1 MWDGVPQPNFAI
13 IPGRSPYHEFSWRVV
28 PTSFTGFS
36 PTVPARLQRDVFSEN
51 PGNEVEVV
59 LEMTNFGEIIER
71 GKKSSW
77 CVYVLFL
84 TSLEEFHY
92 KVVQWRQ
99 KNALKSVMH
108 VQVRCKE
115 LFKPFFTVR
124 IAVAVMISWLPIISL
139 IVNHLCIVEF
149 LHCWLVR

>member
-1 MWDGVPQPNFAI
+1 MRWRSSAKLRHYSRSITLSRVQLTSCPNLV
-13 IPGRSPYHEFSWRVV
+13 HRVLSYR
-28 PTSFTGFS
+28 PCQA
-36 PTVPARLQRDVFSEN
+36 PRDVFSEN

-99 KNALKSVMH
+99 RNALKSVMH